1 MENTKG
7 IDIFFFIPGSTDND
21 IDSEPEEEHWDENEE
36 IVNDIPEDSEPDSEP
51 GSDDITVE
59 YVSHQS
65 SALAQWL
72 ALFLLRIKSMHR
84 LSDTDVMLVQI
95 SLGIFL
101 RAWSIFF
108 SLCRNSESLSF
119 ITL

>member
-51 GSDDITVE
+51 DSDDITVE
-59 YVSHQS
+59 YDSHQS

-72 ALFLLRIKSMHR
+72 ALFCER
-84 LSDTDVMLVQI
+84 LHYKQ
-95 SLGIFL
+95 
-101 RAWSIFF
+101 
-108 SLCRNSESLSF
+108 RNC
-119 ITL
+119 TRW